1 MEKKKTLN
9 TRALIRFWKMIKPE
23 HKYFSMQF
31 IREPISRSHALDH
44 GNRDR

>member
-23 HKYFSMQF
+23 HKYFYGLFLCSLF
-31 IREPISRSHALDH
+31 
-44 GNRDR
+44 GNLLV